1 MCWLVG
7 TARTRPSQECPNDL
21 TQSKPGLILKT
32 GVISGILA
40 SYSMGWRGGGVSF
53 QGIGTLLKG
62 TLAVLQ
68 LHCMILMHPNDN
80 KSQ

>member
-7 TARTRPSQECPNDL
+7 TARTRPSQDDECPNDL

-40 SYSMGWRGGGVSF
+40 SYSMGGLVSIRGK
-53 QGIGTLLKG
+53 GTLLKG